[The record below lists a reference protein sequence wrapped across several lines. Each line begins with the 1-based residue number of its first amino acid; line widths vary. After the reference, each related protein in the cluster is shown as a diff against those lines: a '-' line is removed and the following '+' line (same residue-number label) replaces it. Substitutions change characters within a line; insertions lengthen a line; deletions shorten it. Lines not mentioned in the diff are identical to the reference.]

1 MWFLLSLNLSHWIGS
16 FSIVGLDSHLGF
28 RQKGLRE
35 ANHFTFH
42 SWEKKREEEQRVLKR
57 GESGHDF
64 QGSLLKRLRVSTN
77 IEEPL
82 LLHRNRGVY
91 GLHLL
96 LARKSRSGTAT
107 FIAIRTV
114 RFWARFPRKK
124 QAAFCICWH
133 RNRGRTAALNAVR
146 TVRILRVLAQFSRA
160 DICWYFWHVFQEG
173 FAQKSR
179 QQ

>member
-16 FSIVGLDSHLGF
+16 FSTVGLDSHLGF

-35 ANHFTFH
+35 AYHLLFH
-42 SWEKKREEEQRVLKR
+42 SWEKKREEEQRELKK

-64 QGSLLKRLRVSTN
+64 RGSLLKRLRVGTN

-82 LLHRNRGVY
+82 LLHKNRGVY

-124 QAAFCICWH
+124 QAQFLRWVHHISQD
-133 RNRGRTAALNAVR
+133 N
-146 TVRILRVLAQFSRA
+146 ILYLLA
-160 DICWYFWHVFQEG
+160 
-173 FAQKSR
+173 
-179 QQ
+179 